1 VNLVDDQQF
10 NAALAHAARTI
21 NQARTPAEAI
31 QTIAE
36 TALLSIPSMEHVGVS
51 VLDRRHQPETVA
63 ATSDLVRTLDKL
75 QYSLDEGPCV
85 DSLRDAT
92 VVAAPRIS
100 DDPRWPRYA
109 PAAARLGLK
118 AQLAVKLYLDEQ
130 GTVGGL
136 NMYSTTSEEI
146 HPEAPGIA
154 DLFATHAALALGK
167 AREVDHLHQALRTR
181 EVIGQAVGLL
191 MSQYSLDTDAA
202 FAFLVR
208 TSSHSNLKV
217 RDIAERMVES
227 HQAEVNR
234 ERPPG

>member
-1 VNLVDDQQF
+1 VDDRQLS
-10 NAALAHAARTI
+10 AALAHAARTI
-21 NQARTPAEAI
+21 NQARTPSETI

-36 TALLSIPSMEHVGVS
+36 TALLSIPSIEHVGVS
-51 VLDRRHQPETVA
+51 VLDRHGQAETVA
-63 ATSDLVRTLDKL
+63 ATSDLVLELDKL

-92 VVAAPRIS
+92 VVAAPRIK

-109 PAAARLGLK
+109 PAAVQLGLK

-136 NMYSTTSEEI
+136 NMYSTASEEI
-146 HPEAPGIA
+146 DPQAPGIA
-154 DLFATHAALALGK
+154 DLFATHAAVALGK

-181 EVIGQAVGLL
+181 EVIGQAIGLL
-191 MSQYSLDTDAA
+191 MAQYQLDTDGA

-208 TSSHSNLKV
+208 TSSHSNIKV
-217 RDIAERMVES
+217 RDIAEQMVEK
-227 HQAEVNR
+227 HVGETRR
-234 ERPPG
+234 ESPTQ